1 MIHSSSTPAA
11 GDQPEPAA
19 APAAAPTAGA
29 TRRWRMSAP
38 RRRETLVAYLFVLP
52 TLAGFLIFV
61 LGPILGGLGLSFYQF
76 DFFSTPR
83 FVGLDNFRQ
92 MLSDQRVARIF
103 TNTIIYVAGTVLLDL
118 AWALA
123 LALAIH
129 SAIPHLFKLTF
140 RAVFFFPI
148 LTAGAVVAIVWQYL
162 FNMDLGV
169 INYYLG
175 QIGIPKIPWLVSSQ
189 WAIPAVILMIVWN
202 GVGFNMILLLAGL
215 QSIPQELYEAASID
229 GAGRTA
235 GFRFITLPLLS
246 PIIFFILV
254 KGVIGVLQLFDGPY
268 VLTGGGP
275 GDASRSVLMYIYE
288 IGFKTLRLG
297 YASAVGLILFILI
310 LIVTVVQFVGGRRW
324 VFYN

>member
-1 MIHSSSTPAA
+1 MTRSPATSAAHSTPM
-11 GDQPEPAA
+11 DTAA
-19 APAAAPTAGA
+19 APA
-29 TRRWRMSAP
+29 RRQRLSAP
-38 RRRETLVAYLFVLP
+38 RRREALIAYLFILP

-61 LGPILGGLGLSFYQF
+61 LGPILGGLSLSFFQF
-76 DFFSTPR
+76 DFFSAPR
-83 FVGLDNFRQ
+83 FVGLDNLQQ
-92 MLSDQRVARIF
+92 MLTDQRIPQIF
-103 TNTIIYVAGTVLLDL
+103 ANTVIYVVGTVFFDL
-118 AWALA
+118 VWAMA

-129 SAIPHLFKLTF
+129 SAIPHFAKLAF

-175 QIGIPKIPWLVSSQ
+175 LIGIPKVPWLVSSQ
-189 WAIPAVILMIVWN
+189 WVIPAVILMIVWN

-215 QSIPQELYEAASID
+215 QSIPQELYEAAAID
-229 GAGRTA
+229 GAGRIA
-235 GFRFITLPLLS
+235 GFRHITLPLLS

-254 KGVIGVLQLFDGPY
+254 KGVIGVLQLFDQPF
-268 VLTGGGP
+268 VLTAGGP
-275 GDASRSVLMYIYE
+275 GDASRTVLMYIYE

>member
-1 MIHSSSTPAA
+1 MTRSTTNSTAA
-11 GDQPEPAA
+11 AARNARAKHAA
-19 APAAAPTAGA
+19 APLH
-29 TRRWRMSAP
+29 RSRMSAP
-38 RRRETLVAYLFVLP
+38 RRREALVAYLFILP

-92 MLSDQRVARIF
+92 MLTDQRIAQIF
-103 TNTIIYVAGTVLLDL
+103 RNTLVYVVGTVIFDL
-118 AWALA
+118 VWAMA

-129 SAIPHLFKLTF
+129 SAIPHLCKLVF

-169 INYYLG
+169 VNYYLG

-189 WAIPAVILMIVWN
+189 WSIPAVIFMIVWN

-215 QSIPQELYEAASID
+215 QGIPQELYEAAAID
-229 GAGRTA
+229 GAGPVA
-235 GFRFITLPLLS
+235 GFRYITLPLLS

-254 KGVIGVLQLFDGPY
+254 KGVIGVLQLFDQPF
-268 VLTGGGP
+268 VLTSGGP
-275 GDASRSVLMYIYE
+275 GDSSRTVLMYIYE

-297 YASAVGLILFILI
+297 YASAVGLILFALI
-310 LIVTVVQFVGGRRW
+310 LVVTVIQFVGGRRW